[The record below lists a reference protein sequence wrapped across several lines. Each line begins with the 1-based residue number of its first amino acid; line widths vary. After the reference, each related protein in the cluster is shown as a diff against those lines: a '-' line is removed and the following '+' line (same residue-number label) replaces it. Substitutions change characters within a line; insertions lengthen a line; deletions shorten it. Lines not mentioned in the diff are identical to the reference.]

1 MSCRHSVGDTKVPF
15 CLQSCVKPLEYAI
28 AVHDVG
34 SERTHHFVGKEPSG
48 FRFNKLS
55 LNEEGKCLV
64 SSRPARSPHFMGKKL
79 FFLKKL
85 LIPFYHLTFV
95 TTCYYILPSE
105 PNRIALCVSL
115 LSVPFM
121 KYPLYSQQF
130 IALVVRGQMSDNM
143 LLFLVQINHITQW

>member
-28 AVHDVG
+28 AVHDLG
-34 SERTHHFVGKEPSG
+34 SERTHHLVGKEPSG

-55 LNEEGKCLV
+55 LNEDGNCLV

-79 FFLKKL
+79 
-85 LIPFYHLTFV
+85 LIPFCHLTFV
-95 TTCYYILPSE
+95 TICYYILPSE
-105 PNRIALCVSL
+105 PNKIVLCVSL
-115 LSVPFM
+115 LSVSFM
-121 KYPLYSQQF
+121 KYPHYSQQF
-130 IALVVRGQMSDNM
+130 IALVVRGQISDNM